1 MDWLLVLAG
10 FILLMAGG
18 EIIVQGAVVIA
29 GRMRVP
35 PLLIGFTIVA
45 IGTSLPELAVSLE
58 AVAGGQP
65 DLAVGGVMGSNV
77 ANVMLVLGTASMLG
91 AASDPGIGV
100 KRDAKA
106 MMMASFALLGA
117 VVLGS
122 IDQLFG
128 ASMLVCLV
136 GYYGY
141 SYLKSDDDDI
151 EMEES
156 WVPNKISLATVV
168 TIVGGLF
175 IWKGAEFLI
184 QGATGIASDMGI
196 SEAVIGLSVVALG
209 TSLPEL
215 AVTIV
220 AGIRGQGGVAV
231 GNILGSN
238 MMNILGILGA
248 TAVIGGGI
256 SINPDFAERDIW
268 VMLVTSGAIAAMLL
282 NGREIGRRTGFAMV
296 AGYFFYM
303 AYLYL

>member
-1 MDWLLVLAG
+1 
-10 FILLMAGG
+10 
-18 EIIVQGAVVIA
+18 
-29 GRMRVP
+29 
-35 PLLIGFTIVA
+35 
-45 IGTSLPELAVSLE
+45 
-58 AVAGGQP
+58 
-65 DLAVGGVMGSNV
+65 
-77 ANVMLVLGTASMLG
+77 
-91 AASDPGIGV
+91 
-100 KRDAKA
+100 
-106 MMMASFALLGA
+106 
-117 VVLGS
+117 
-122 IDQLFG
+122 
-128 ASMLVCLV
+128 MLVCLV

-151 EMEES
+151 KMEES
-156 WVPNKISLATVV
+156 WVPNKISLATIV
-168 TIVGGLF
+168 TVVGGLF

-268 VMLVTSGAIAAMLL
+268 VMLLTSGAIAAMLL
-282 NGREIGRRTGFAMV
+282 NDREIGRRTGFAMV

>member
-1 MDWLLVLAG
+1 M
-10 FILLMAGG
+10 
-18 EIIVQGAVVIA
+18 
-29 GRMRVP
+29 
-35 PLLIGFTIVA
+35 
-45 IGTSLPELAVSLE
+45 
-58 AVAGGQP
+58 
-65 DLAVGGVMGSNV
+65 
-77 ANVMLVLGTASMLG
+77 
-91 AASDPGIGV
+91 
-100 KRDAKA
+100 
-106 MMMASFALLGA
+106 
-117 VVLGS
+117 
-122 IDQLFG
+122 
-128 ASMLVCLV
+128 
-136 GYYGY
+136 
-141 SYLKSDDDDI
+141 
-151 EMEES
+151 
-156 WVPNKISLATVV
+156 
-168 TIVGGLF
+168 
-175 IWKGAEFLI
+175 
-184 QGATGIASDMGI
+184 
-196 SEAVIGLSVVALG
+196 IGLSVVALG

>member
-122 IDQLFG
+122 INQLFG

-151 EMEES
+151 KMEES
-156 WVPNKISLATVV
+156 WVPNKISLATIV
-168 TIVGGLF
+168 TVVGGLF

-256 SINPDFAERDIW
+256 SINPDFTERDIW
-268 VMLVTSGAIAAMLL
+268 VMLLTSGAIAAMLL
-282 NGREIGRRTGFAMV
+282 NDREIGRRTGFAMV

>member
-122 IDQLFG
+122 INQLFG

-151 EMEES
+151 KMEES
-156 WVPNKISLATVV
+156 WVPNKISLATIV
-168 TIVGGLF
+168 TGVGGLF

-268 VMLVTSGAIAAMLL
+268 VMLLTSGAIAAMLL
-282 NGREIGRRTGFAMV
+282 NDREIGRRTGFAMV

>member
-122 IDQLFG
+122 INQLFG
-128 ASMLVCLV
+128 AFMLVCLV

-141 SYLKSDDDDI
+141 S
-151 EMEES
+151 
-156 WVPNKISLATVV
+156 
-168 TIVGGLF
+168 
-175 IWKGAEFLI
+175 
-184 QGATGIASDMGI
+184 
-196 SEAVIGLSVVALG
+196 
-209 TSLPEL
+209 
-215 AVTIV
+215 
-220 AGIRGQGGVAV
+220 
-231 GNILGSN
+231 
-238 MMNILGILGA
+238 
-248 TAVIGGGI
+248 
-256 SINPDFAERDIW
+256 
-268 VMLVTSGAIAAMLL
+268 
-282 NGREIGRRTGFAMV
+282 
-296 AGYFFYM
+296 
-303 AYLYL
+303 